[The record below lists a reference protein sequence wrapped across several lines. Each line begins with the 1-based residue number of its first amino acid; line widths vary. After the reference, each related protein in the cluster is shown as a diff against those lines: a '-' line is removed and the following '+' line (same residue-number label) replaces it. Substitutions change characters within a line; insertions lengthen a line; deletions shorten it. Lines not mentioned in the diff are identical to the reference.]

1 MTLQSVS
8 NRGNI
13 ESPFERG
20 EGSGRGDGLERERRR
35 EREAAPGCGEVHAK
49 VGADLTLQ
57 FYWVR

>member
-1 MTLQSVS
+1 VLATEGTL
-8 NRGNI
+8 NPHLRGARG
-13 ESPFERG
+13 PG
-20 EGSGRGDGLERERRR
+20 EGMDWREREEER